1 MREKPGFRDQLE
13 ALMARFPGRDVI
25 DIKEA
30 AALLGCDVRTL
41 RNDKSFPAIK
51 IGLPNGN
58 GPVRVSLVHLA
69 RWMS

>member
-1 MREKPGFRDQLE
+1 MREKPFFREQLA
-13 ALMARFPGRDVI
+13 ALMARFPGKEVI
-25 DIKEA
+25 DIKDA

-51 IGLPNGN
+51 IGSPNGN

-69 RWMS
+69 RYMS